1 MSPIQFQYQR
11 LWFKG
16 PFWLCQ
22 EKSLWPSNKPR
33 ETIDSSLL
41 EEKSIIALPTVI
53 EQPNEIFSLRSSLFE
68 LTRVVALINR
78 FRHNSLTHAEHEHAM
93 IILIRLSQRESF
105 AAEISALRK
114 GHQISTSSS
123 IATLNP
129 ILIDDVLRV
138 GGRLMN
144 AAISS
149 DRKHPIILSHR
160 HPLTKLIMVQYHR
173 KLFHAGLQLLVS
185 TIREK
190 YWPTRIRRLTN
201 TVLHECVSCF
211 RTRPKVL
218 DQLMADLPSER
229 VSPAPPF
236 LKVGVDYCGPLPV
249 VYPGR
254 RAVPRKSFIAIF
266 VCLMMK
272 AVHLE
277 LAGDLTSEAFLAA
290 FKRFIAR
297 RGKPAVVMCDNALN
311 FVGARRELDVLR
323 QLFLNQQFQESA
335 VREAAQ
341 DGIDFRFI
349 PPRSPSFGRL
359 WEAAVKSIKTHF
371 KRSIGVRVVQHDE
384 MQTVVVPC

>member
-1 MSPIQFQYQR
+1 
-11 LWFKG
+11 
-16 PFWLCQ
+16 
-22 EKSLWPSNKPR
+22 
-33 ETIDSSLL
+33 
-41 EEKSIIALPTVI
+41 
-53 EQPNEIFSLRSSLFE
+53 
-68 LTRVVALINR
+68 
-78 FRHNSLTHAEHEHAM
+78 M
-93 IILIRLSQRESF
+93 IILIRLSQSESF

-114 GHQISTSSS
+114 GHQISASSS

-185 TIREK
+185 TVREK
-190 YWPTRIRRLTN
+190 YWPTRIRRLAN

-236 LKVGVDYCGPLPV
+236 LKVGVDYCGPFPV

-266 VCLMMK
+266 VCLVTK

-297 RGKPAVVMCDNALN
+297 RGKPAVVINSSRN
-311 FVGARRELDVLR
+311 QRFVK
-323 QLFLNQQFQESA
+323 QLKMA
-335 VREAAQ
+335 
-341 DGIDFRFI
+341 
-349 PPRSPSFGRL
+349 
-359 WEAAVKSIKTHF
+359 
-371 KRSIGVRVVQHDE
+371 
-384 MQTVVVPC
+384 